1 MALLLHAEEC
11 PWPSALSQQCVAD
24 FARLSTLYTPLDAFG
39 RPLFF
44 FAPLHHGFIPSSPS
58 PTSDPFYQ
66 GEGYGSGRFQ
76 IQPKHRREGK
86 GREGT
91 HGLHCLPSHG
101 PLIDLVG
108 REVLD
113 PSPRSTPGADQGSS
127 RPLVE
132 PCVVSTLSGRPPL
145 RKQPSTRQDYLL
157 NSRSMET
164 ASLQGIATIVCHSG
178 ETYGVQWAVSVTAQ
192 FQQTLTIPSGHS

>member
-1 MALLLHAEEC
+1 MWHYSCTPKNALGLL
-11 PWPSALSQQCVAD
+11 PSHSSVLQTLHD
-24 FARLSTLYTPLDAFG
+24 FPRFTRLWTPLDALCSSS
-39 RPLFF
+39 RPSIMASYLH
-44 FAPLHHGFIPSSPS
+44 PLLPLLIPS
-58 PTSDPFYQ
+58 TRERDTVVD
-66 GEGYGSGRFQ
+66 GSKYN
-76 IQPKHRREGK
+76 PNTEGK

-145 RKQPSTRQDYLL
+145 RKRPSTDK
-157 NSRSMET
+157 
-164 ASLQGIATIVCHSG
+164 TI
-178 ETYGVQWAVSVTAQ
+178 Y
-192 FQQTLTIPSGHS
+192 